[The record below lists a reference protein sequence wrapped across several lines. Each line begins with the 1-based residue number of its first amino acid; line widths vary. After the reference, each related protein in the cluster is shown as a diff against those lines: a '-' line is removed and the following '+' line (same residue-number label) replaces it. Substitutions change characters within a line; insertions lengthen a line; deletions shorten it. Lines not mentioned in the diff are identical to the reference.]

1 ELVGQVRHAP
11 RAGMNVVG
19 FVDDKPETHGRTLHG
34 VPVLGHT
41 GRLKELAAK
50 YDVELLV
57 IAMRSVT
64 GAQTRRIV
72 DRCRET
78 GVEFK
83 ILTSIDDVLETRDTI
98 GPLPP

>member
-1 ELVGQVRHAP
+1 PPPAP
-11 RAGMNVVG
+11 SLFPYTTLFRS
-19 FVDDKPETHGRTLHG
+19 GRTLHG

-83 ILTSIDDVLETRDTI
+83 IIPSIDDLLKKRADRKSTRLNSVTS
-98 GPLPP
+98 LSR